1 MIKLFRNIRLKLLT
15 EGKTS
20 NYLKYA
26 IGEIVLVVFGILI
39 ALQINNWNED
49 RIARKQEVK
58 YLRNLQADLNLEL
71 INNDRMIAY
80 RLSKA
85 NAALKLFQY
94 QSPKEVAEAREFEK
108 ILGLVIEWVAF
119 IPINNTYKEL
129 VSSGNFQFITSDS
142 IKNQLME
149 LDKLYSKIDIYE
161 HHMRREYEQYLYD
174 MVIPNTDAINFM
186 NFDSATDA
194 EKLTET
200 DRPQALLDKLIP
212 QYDWLAKNTTFKNGL
227 KLAVANNM
235 GLKVTHFKI
244 KDHLNRLLKQIDQ
257 DLKK

>member
-26 IGEIVLVVFGILI
+26 IGEIVLVVIGILI

-149 LDKLYSKIDIYE
+149 LDKLYS
-161 HHMRREYEQYLYD
+161 
-174 MVIPNTDAINFM
+174 
-186 NFDSATDA
+186 
-194 EKLTET
+194 
-200 DRPQALLDKLIP
+200 
-212 QYDWLAKNTTFKNGL
+212 
-227 KLAVANNM
+227 
-235 GLKVTHFKI
+235 
-244 KDHLNRLLKQIDQ
+244 
-257 DLKK
+257 